1 MAAPSDTPVG
11 SPPSTVSLPSPDI
24 DFTGTEAA
32 EECETDSHGHSC
44 DDIALQ
50 KNTAT
55 QTDMTSGY
63 IGQLEKE
70 VNNLMQ
76 ENFKLKS
83 EIKNSQ
89 MSEETFADSDRVQ
102 GYTALPNLCIFLM
115 VLDIISPVIHGSR
128 CYLTKFQ
135 QLMLCLMRLRF
146 NLSLIVLADIFKVS
160 TTSAST
166 IFHSVLH
173 ALYIRTKPFINWP
186 ERDCL
191 HRTMPLEFKK
201 YFGNKVTV
209 IIDCFEV
216 FIERPSSLQ
225 PRAQSYSNYKHS
237 NTSSI

>member
-11 SPPSTVSLPSPDI
+11 SPPSTISSPSPDT
-24 DFTGTEAA
+24 DFT

-63 IGQLEKE
+63 IGQLEEE
-70 VNNLMQ
+70 VNNLTQ
-76 ENFKLKS
+76 ENLKLKS
-83 EIKNSQ
+83 EIKNCQ
-89 MSEETFADSDRVQ
+89 MSEETFEDSDRVQ
-102 GYTALPNLCIFLM
+102 SYTALPNLCILLT
-115 VLDIISPVIHGSR
+115 VLDIIGPVSHGSW

-135 QLMLCLMRLRF
+135 QMMLCLMRLRF

-173 ALYIRTKPFINWP
+173 ALYIRTKPLINWP
-186 ERDCL
+186 ESDCL
-191 HRTMPLEFKK
+191 HRTMPLEL
-201 YFGNKVTV
+201 N
-209 IIDCFEV
+209 
-216 FIERPSSLQ
+216 
-225 PRAQSYSNYKHS
+225 
-237 NTSSI
+237 

>member
-102 GYTALPNLCIFLM
+102 GYTALPNLCIFLT

-166 IFHSVLH
+166 IWNLTSIL
-173 ALYIRTKPFINWP
+173 ATK
-186 ERDCL
+186 
-191 HRTMPLEFKK
+191 
-201 YFGNKVTV
+201 
-209 IIDCFEV
+209 
-216 FIERPSSLQ
+216 
-225 PRAQSYSNYKHS
+225 
-237 NTSSI
+237 